1 MTLTIQYL
9 GLFLNPL
16 NLEQQKNSPT
26 LIAFHESFSV
36 MFLIESVGF
45 WDKVGEA

>member
-1 MTLTIQYL
+1 MATQSRAPIEMY
-9 GLFLNPL
+9 
-16 NLEQQKNSPT
+16 NSPT